1 MVMGTDKNKHN
12 KKTGSEIER
21 SNERIAETQEV
32 FTPMKMCEE
41 MVQMISLEKRMNP
54 NSKFLDNSAGSGNFI
69 LALKKEL
76 LNYHSEEHILNNML
90 YAVELM
96 EDNHKE
102 LCERVGV
109 PVNHPHYVCADAL
122 TYDYSFGELV
132 KLESQLGKVKKPK
145 SYSPPPK
152 NNEPSQARLFL

>member
-1 MVMGTDKNKHN
+1 MGTDKNKHN

-109 PVNHPHYVCADAL
+109 PLDHPHYVCADAL

-132 KLESQLGKVKKPK
+132 KLESQLGKVKKPE